1 MLRAPCTAPCLLC
14 LLSLLPPSSP
24 GSDLHLLRPSQTI
37 PMGLLP
43 TFSPRSAGEQDCFS
57 ASQCWTRYTSILR
70 ADSILIKAFMT
81 MIHLSF
87 HSIRQ
92 LQGSDWR
99 SHRTPS
105 PRLPAGEGRASTD
118 YFIKKQGRIFPFFF
132 QALPRLLPTLFKTL
146 L

>member
-1 MLRAPCTAPCLLC
+1 MLRAPCTAPCLLR
-14 LLSLLPPSSP
+14 LLSLLPPSSN
-24 GSDLHLLRPSQTI
+24 LHLLRPSETI
-37 PMGLLP
+37 PVGLLP
-43 TFSPRSAGEQDCFS
+43 TFSPRSAGKQDSFS
-57 ASQCWTRYTSILR
+57 TSQCWTTYTSILR
-70 ADSILIKAFMT
+70 ADSILIKAFMA

-92 LQGSDWR
+92 LQGSAWR

-118 YFIKKQGRIFPFFF
+118 DFIKNRDESFPFFK
-132 QALPRLLPTLFKTL
+132 ALPRLLPTLFKTL